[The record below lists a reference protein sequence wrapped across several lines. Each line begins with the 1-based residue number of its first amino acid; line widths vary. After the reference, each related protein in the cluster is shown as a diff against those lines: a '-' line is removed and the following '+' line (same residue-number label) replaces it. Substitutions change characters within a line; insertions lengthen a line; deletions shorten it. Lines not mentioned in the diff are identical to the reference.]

1 MALFGTFG
9 IRGIVN
15 KDLTSELALKM
26 GMSFATLVKD
36 GAIVVGCDGR
46 TSSEMIKNSFISG
59 VISCGVN
66 VIDVGMVPTP
76 VVMFATKTLKTKG
89 GIMITASH
97 NPPEYNGIKFLE
109 PNGMGLKKE
118 KEPMIEERIKK
129 EDFNLKNWDKIGK
142 IEKKNILPEYFKKIL
157 SFVNREKIGNLK
169 IVIDCGN
176 GVGSLTLPYLLEN
189 IGCSVITLNSHID
202 GAFSG
207 RGSEP
212 TPENLKILGDMV
224 KRTNSDF
231 GVALDG
237 DADRAI
243 FVDEKG
249 NFIRGDISLALIIKN
264 FIKNREGKVVTTV
277 STSHIIDDISGNRI
291 IKTKIG
297 DLIVARK
304 LLECGGVI
312 GGEESGGVIFPEF
325 VPGKNGSLAT
335 LKMAEIISKNKKP
348 LSELIG
354 ELPKYYQYKEKIPCE
369 NKYKEKVIDEIDK
382 KLTEYK
388 KDTTDGVKVFTE
400 KGWFIVRA
408 SGTEPIIRCYSESKD
423 KKEAKR
429 LVELGLKIVKETID
443 EIIRKRNT

>member
-1 MALFGTFG
+1 MTLFGTFG

-15 KDLTSELALKM
+15 KDLTPELALKM

-36 GAIVVGCDGR
+36 GTLVVGCDGR
-46 TSSEMIKNSFISG
+46 NSSEMIKNSLISG

-66 VIDVGMVPTP
+66 VIDIGMVPTP

-118 KEPMIEERIKK
+118 KESIIEEIIEKQNFDLRNWK
-129 EDFNLKNWDKIGK
+129 EIGE
-142 IEKKNILPEYFKKIL
+142 IEKKSVLSEYFKEIL
-157 SFVNREKIGNLK
+157 SFIDRKKISALK

-176 GVGSLTLPYLLEN
+176 GVGSLTLPYLLEKV
-189 IGCSVITLNSHID
+189 GCRVITLNSHID
-202 GAFSG
+202 GAFPG

-212 TPENLKILGDMV
+212 TPENLKSLGNVV

-249 NFIRGDISLALIIKN
+249 NFIQGDRSLALIIKN
-264 FIKNREGKVVTTV
+264 FIKNREGNVVTTV
-277 STSHIIDDISGNRI
+277 STSHVIDDVTGERI
-291 IKTKIG
+291 IKTRIG

-304 LLECGGVI
+304 LLECGGII
-312 GGEESGGVIFPEF
+312 GGEESGGVIFSEF

-335 LKMAEIISKNKKP
+335 LKMAEIISENKKP
-348 LSELIG
+348 LSKLID

-369 NKYKEKVIDEIDK
+369 NKYKEKVIGELDK

-400 KGWFIVRA
+400 NGWFIVRA

-429 LVELGLKIVKETID
+429 LVEFGLECVKETMD
-443 EIIRKRNT
+443 KML

>member
-1 MALFGTFG
+1 MTLFGTFG

-15 KDLTSELALKM
+15 KDLTPELALKM

-36 GAIVVGCDGR
+36 GTLVVGCDGR
-46 TSSEMIKNSFISG
+46 SSSEMIKNSFISG

-66 VIDVGMVPTP
+66 VIDIGMVPTP

-118 KEPMIEERIKK
+118 KESIIEEIIKK
-129 EDFNLKNWDKIGK
+129 EDFNLRNWKEIGE
-142 IEKKNILPEYFKKIL
+142 IEKKNILSDYFKEIL
-157 SFVNREKIGNLK
+157 SFINKEKIENLK

-176 GVGSLTLPYLLEN
+176 GVGSLTLPYLLEKV
-189 IGCSVITLNSHID
+189 GCRVITLNSHID
-202 GAFSG
+202 GAFPG

-212 TPENLKILGDMV
+212 TPENLKSLGEIV

-249 NFIRGDISLALIIKN
+249 NFIQGDRSLALIIKN
-264 FIKNREGKVVTTV
+264 FIKNREENVVTTV
-277 STSHIIDDISGNRI
+277 STSHVIDDVVGERI

-304 LLECGGVI
+304 LLECGGII

-325 VPGKNGSLAT
+325 VPGKNGDLAT
-335 LKMAEIISKNKKP
+335 LKMAEIISENKKP
-348 LSELIG
+348 LSKLID

-369 NKYKEKVIDEIDK
+369 NKYKEKVINKIDK

-400 KGWFIVRA
+400 NGWFIVRA

-429 LVELGLKIVKETID
+429 LVEFGLECVKETMD
-443 EIIRKRNT
+443 KML

>member
-1 MALFGTFG
+1 MTLFGTFG

-15 KDLTSELALKM
+15 KDITPELALKM

-36 GAIVVGCDGR
+36 GTLVVGCDGR
-46 TSSEMIKNSFISG
+46 SSSEMIKNSLISG

-66 VIDVGMVPTP
+66 VIDIGMVPTP
-76 VVMFATKTLKTKG
+76 VVMFATKTLNAEG
-89 GIMITASH
+89 GVIITASH

-109 PNGMGLKKE
+109 PNGMELKKE
-118 KEPMIEERIKK
+118 KEPMLEEIIKK
-129 EDFNLKNWDKIGK
+129 EDFNLKDWKGIGE
-142 IEKKNILPEYFKKIL
+142 IEKKSVLSEYFKEIL
-157 SFVNREKIGNLK
+157 SFIDRKKIRALK

-176 GVGSLTLPYLLEN
+176 GVGSLTLPYLLEKV
-189 IGCSVITLNSHID
+189 GCRVITLNSHID
-202 GAFSG
+202 GAFPG

-212 TPENLKILGDMV
+212 TPENLKSLGNVV
-224 KRTNSDF
+224 KRTRADF

-249 NFIRGDISLALIIKN
+249 NFIQGDRSLALIIKN
-264 FIKNREGKVVTTV
+264 FIKNREGNVVTTV
-277 STSHIIDDISGNRI
+277 STSHVIDDVVGERI

-304 LLECGGVI
+304 LLECGGII

-335 LKMAEIISKNKKP
+335 LKMAEIISENKKP
-348 LSELIG
+348 LSKLID

-369 NKYKEKVIDEIDK
+369 NKYKEKVIDELDK

-400 KGWFIVRA
+400 NGWFIVRA

-429 LVELGLKIVKETID
+429 LVEFGLECVKETMD
-443 EIIRKRNT
+443 KML

>member
-15 KDLTSELALKM
+15 KDLNPELALKM

-36 GAIVVGCDGR
+36 GTLVVGCDGR
-46 TSSEMIKNSFISG
+46 SSSEMIKYSLVSG

-66 VIDVGMVPTP
+66 VIDIGMVPTP

-118 KEPMIEERIKK
+118 KEPMIEEIIEK
-129 EDFNLKNWDKIGK
+129 ENFNLRNWKEIGK
-142 IEKKNILPEYFKKIL
+142 IKKKSVLSEYFKEIL
-157 SFVNREKIGNLK
+157 SFIDRKKIGNLK

-176 GVGSLTLPYLLEN
+176 GVGSLTLPYLLEKV
-189 IGCSVITLNSHID
+189 GCRVITLNSHID
-202 GAFSG
+202 GAFPG

-212 TPENLKILGDMV
+212 TPENLKPLGNVV
-224 KRTNSDF
+224 KRTRADF

-249 NFIRGDISLALIIKN
+249 NFIQGDRSLALIIKN
-264 FIKNREGKVVTTV
+264 FIKNREGNVVTTV
-277 STSHIIDDISGNRI
+277 STSHVIDDVSGERI
-291 IKTKIG
+291 VKTRIG

-304 LLECGGVI
+304 LVESGGII

-335 LKMAEIISKNKKP
+335 LKMVEIISENKKS
-348 LSELIG
+348 LSKLID

-369 NKYKEKVIDEIDK
+369 NKYKEKVIDKLDK

-400 KGWFIVRA
+400 NGWFIVRA

-429 LVELGLKIVKETID
+429 LVEFGLECVKEAMDKIL
-443 EIIRKRNT
+443 

>member
-15 KDLTSELALKM
+15 RDLTPELALKM
-26 GMSFATLVKD
+26 GMSFATFVKD
-36 GAIVVGCDGR
+36 GSLVVGRDGR
-46 TSSEMIKNSFISG
+46 SSSEMIKNSLISG
-59 VISCGVN
+59 IISCGVN
-66 VIDVGMVPTP
+66 VIDIGMVPTP
-76 VVMFATKTLKTKG
+76 VTMFATKTLKTKG

-97 NPPEYNGIKFLE
+97 NPPEYNGMKFLE

-118 KEPMIEERIKK
+118 KEPIIEEIIKK

-142 IEKKNILPEYFKKIL
+142 IEKKNILPEYSKKIL

-202 GAFSG
+202 GAFPG

-212 TPENLKILGDMV
+212 IPENLSTLQEIV
-224 KRTNSDF
+224 KKTGSDF

-249 NFIRGDISLALIIKN
+249 NFIQGDRSLALIIKN

-304 LLECGGVI
+304 LLECGGII

-325 VPGKNGSLAT
+325 VPGKDGSLAT
-335 LKMAEIISKNKKP
+335 LKMAEIISENKKP
-348 LSELIG
+348 LSELID

-369 NKYKEKVIDEIDK
+369 NRYKERVISEVDK
-382 KLTEYK
+382 KLKNYK
-388 KDTTDGVKVFTE
+388 KDRTDGVKAFTE
-400 KGWFIVRA
+400 KGWFIIRP

-429 LVELGLKIVKETID
+429 LVEFGLKIVKETID
-443 EIIRKRNT
+443 EIAKK